1 VRIIIRII
9 NRGDI
14 MNTEKVRLN
23 ITLPLSIAKE
33 LYQYSEP
40 RKRSLFVAEAIKL
53 RILQLKQEKMK
64 KLLTEGYKETKNESL
79 EITKEF
85 ESIDIENWDEY

>member
-1 VRIIIRII
+1 
-9 NRGDI
+9 

-33 LYQYSEP
+33 LYQHSEP
-40 RKRSLFVAEAIKL
+40 RKRSSFIAEAIKF
-53 RILQLKQEKMK
+53 RILQIKQEKTK
-64 KLLTEGYKETKNESL
+64 KFLAEGYKETKNESL